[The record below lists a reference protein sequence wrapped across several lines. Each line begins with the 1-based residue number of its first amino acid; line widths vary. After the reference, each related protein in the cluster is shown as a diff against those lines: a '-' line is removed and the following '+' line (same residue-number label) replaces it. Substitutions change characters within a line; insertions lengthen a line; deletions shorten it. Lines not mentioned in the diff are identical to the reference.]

1 MNTFNELRHEVF
13 SSGSRV
19 NLFIGINIIIFLII
33 AIIRLSEWLFTK
45 SSSISDIITLYLA
58 VPSNW
63 QSLIYKFWTP
73 FTYMFVHSQGDI
85 FHILFNMLWLFWI
98 GKILEEFLNS
108 KKLTF
113 LYISGGLAGAAF
125 FILCYNLI
133 PAFSDQVFGA
143 RAIGASASVTA
154 IIIATA
160 TLLPNYTI
168 HLLLFGAVRLKWIAL
183 IYIVFDI
190 LQIFGSNAGGHIAH
204 LGGAI
209 FGFLYIK
216 SLQSG
221 KDWGKPFENIFKP
234 KKKLKVVSK
243 NYNTRTTTRSNTYK
257 PDQRTIDEIL
267 DKISQSGYE
276 KLTAAEKEILFR
288 ASKSNEEK

>member
-1 MNTFNELRHEVF
+1 MNTFNELKYKMLN
-13 SSGSRV
+13 SGSRV
-19 NLFIGINIIIFLII
+19 NFFIGINIIIFLVI
-33 AIIRLSEWLFTK
+33 AIIRLTEWLFTK
-45 SSSISDIITLYLA
+45 ESTIADLITLYLA

-63 QSLIYKFWTP
+63 ESLIFKFWTP

-85 FHILFNMLWLFWI
+85 FHILFNMLWLYWI
-98 GKILEEFLNS
+98 GRILEEFLNS

-113 LYISGGLAGAAF
+113 LYIAGGLAGAAF

-133 PAFSDQVFGA
+133 PAFSNQVIGA

-183 IYIVFDI
+183 IYVVFDI
-190 LQIFGSNAGGHIAH
+190 LQVSGSNAGGHIAH
-204 LGGAI
+204 LGGAL
-209 FGFLYIK
+209 FGYFFIKFLQK
-216 SLQSG
+216 G
-221 KDWGKPFENIFKP
+221 KDWSKPFENLFKP
-234 KKKLKVVSK
+234 KQKLKVVSK
-243 NYNTRTTTRSNTYK
+243 NYSPNPAKNNYQ
-257 PDQRTIDEIL
+257 PDQKTIDDIL

-276 KLTAAEKEILFR
+276 KLTAKEKEILFR

>member
-1 MNTFNELRHEVF
+1 MNTFNELKYKMLN
-13 SSGSRV
+13 SGSRV
-19 NLFIGINIIIFLII
+19 NLFIGINIIIFLAV
-33 AIIRLSEWLFTK
+33 AIIRLAEWLFTRQ
-45 SSSISDIITLYLA
+45 SDVADLITLYLA

-63 QSLIYKFWTP
+63 EALIYKFWTP
-73 FTYMFVHSQGDI
+73 FTYMFVHSQSDI

-98 GKILEEFLNS
+98 GRILEEFLNS

-113 LYISGGLAGAAF
+113 LYIVGGLAGAAF

-133 PAFSDQVFGA
+133 PAFSNQVFGA

-183 IYIVFDI
+183 VYIVFDI
-190 LQIFGSNAGGHIAH
+190 LQVSGSNAGGHIAH

-209 FGFLYIK
+209 FGFFFIK
-216 SLQSG
+216 SLQNG
-221 KDWGKPFENIFKP
+221 KDWSKPFENLFKP

-243 NYNTRTTTRSNTYK
+243 NYTPNIPKSNYQ
-257 PDQRTIDEIL
+257 PDQKTIDEIL

-276 KLTAAEKEILFR
+276 KLTAKEKEILFR